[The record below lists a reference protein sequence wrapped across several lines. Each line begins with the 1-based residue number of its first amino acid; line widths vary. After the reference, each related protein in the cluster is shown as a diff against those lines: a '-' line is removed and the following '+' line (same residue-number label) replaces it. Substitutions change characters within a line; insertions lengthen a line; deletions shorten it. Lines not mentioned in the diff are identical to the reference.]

1 MYHKLMLEDKVRVPP
16 QRLGEKLEK
25 VILDVLQEQ
34 LEGSIDKEIGI
45 FICVTK
51 VQDVGEGE
59 LVPGDGGVY
68 YDVKFEA
75 LVLRLALQEVIEG
88 VVVETTSFGAFVSLG
103 PIDAMLHVSQISDE
117 YINYDEKNA
126 RLICQESKRFIG
138 VGDVVR
144 VRVVTLSLNEREP
157 RDSKIGLTMRQAGLG
172 TALWLEE
179 EMNKEKEKAGQ
190 PDRCRKGAGTREGKG
205 QEEGACLRRIR
216 RNRARSAATAT
227 GLSTARAA

>member
-1 MYHKLMLEDKVRVPP
+1 MYHKLLLEDKVRVPP

-25 VILDVLQEQ
+25 VILEVLQEQ

-51 VQDVGEGE
+51 VLDVGEGE

-68 YDVKFEA
+68 YDVRFEA

-88 VVVETTSFGAFVSLG
+88 MVVETTSFGAFISLG

-126 RLICQESKRFIG
+126 RLICQESKRYIG

-179 EMNKEKEKAGQ
+179 EIEKEKEKSGQ
-190 PDRCRKGAGTREGKG
+190 PAGAAEKKGPEKTRGKRKEHASGE
-205 QEEGACLRRIR
+205 
-216 RNRARSAATAT
+216 
-227 GLSTARAA
+227 

>member
-25 VILDVLQEQ
+25 VILEVLQEQ

-59 LVPGDGGVY
+59 LVAGDGGVY

-75 LVLRLALQEVIEG
+75 MVLRLGLQEVIEG
-88 VVVETTSFGAFVSLG
+88 LVVETTSFGAFVSLG

-179 EMNKEKEKAGQ
+179 EMIKEKEKANQ
-190 PDRCRKGAGTREGKG
+190 PEGAAKETPVKSKGKG
-205 QEEGACLRRIR
+205 KKHASGE
-216 RNRARSAATAT
+216 
-227 GLSTARAA
+227 

>member
-25 VILDVLQEQ
+25 VILEVLQEQ

-59 LVPGDGGVY
+59 LVAGDGGVY

-75 LVLRLALQEVIEG
+75 MVLRLGLQEVIEG
-88 VVVETTSFGAFVSLG
+88 LVVETTSFGAFVSLG

-179 EMNKEKEKAGQ
+179 EMNKEKEKANQ
-190 PDRCRKGAGTREGKG
+190 PEGAAKETPAKSKGKG
-205 QEEGACLRRIR
+205 KKHASGE
-216 RNRARSAATAT
+216 
-227 GLSTARAA
+227 

>member
-1 MYHKLMLEDKVRVPP
+1 MYHKLLLEDKVRVPP

-25 VILDVLQEQ
+25 VILEVLQEQ

-51 VQDVGEGE
+51 VLDVGEGE

-68 YDVKFEA
+68 YDVRFEA
-75 LVLRLALQEVIEG
+75 MALRLALQEVIEG
-88 VVVETTSFGAFVSLG
+88 LVVETTSFGAFVSLG

-179 EMNKEKEKAGQ
+179 EIAKEKEKADQ
-190 PDRCRKGAGTREGKG
+190 PAGAP
-205 QEEGACLRRIR
+205 A
-216 RNRARSAATAT
+216 
-227 GLSTARAA
+227 ARAPEKTKGKRKENASGE

>member
-45 FICVTK
+45 FICITK

-59 LVPGDGGVY
+59 IVPGDGGVY

-88 VVVETTSFGAFVSLG
+88 IVVGTTSFGAFVSLG

-179 EMNKEKEKAGQ
+179 EMIKEKEKADQ
-190 PDRCRKGAGTREGKG
+190 PAGSVKERAPEKAKGKRKDHAAGE
-205 QEEGACLRRIR
+205 
-216 RNRARSAATAT
+216 
-227 GLSTARAA
+227 